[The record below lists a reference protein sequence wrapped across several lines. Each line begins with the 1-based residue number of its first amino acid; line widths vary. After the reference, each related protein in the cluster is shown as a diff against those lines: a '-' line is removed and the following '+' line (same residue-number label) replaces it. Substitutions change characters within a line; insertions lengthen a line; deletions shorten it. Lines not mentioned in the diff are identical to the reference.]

1 VAIPQSD
8 YRPELGKHVLHPIA
22 PPLKPWKADLFA
34 V

>member
-22 PPLKPWKADLFA
+22 PLGAGTRPSA
-34 V
+34 